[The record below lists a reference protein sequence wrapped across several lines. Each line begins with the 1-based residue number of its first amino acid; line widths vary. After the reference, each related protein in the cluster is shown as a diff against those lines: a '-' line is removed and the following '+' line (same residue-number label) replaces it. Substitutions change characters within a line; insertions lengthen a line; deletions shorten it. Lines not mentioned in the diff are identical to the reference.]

1 MYTVH
6 IVSWVEYYE
15 YSTLTIVEDNFYKAM
30 RHYRDA
36 VKDKDVVRVTL
47 ETPTMGSLIRLYLP
61 SDHRLSQLELLSP
74 KKALDKLPCL
84 RHLAFTIG
92 SMALLPV

>member
-47 ETPTMGSLIRLYLP
+47 ETPTNTRVAQRLQNGYV
-61 SDHRLSQLELLSP
+61 EEFIVP
-74 KKALDKLPCL
+74 KPEWA
-84 RHLAFTIG
+84 R
-92 SMALLPV
+92 